1 MFQELLPLL
10 AALAIAA
17 IVYTVREVHRRRFTV
32 RPPLPDLTLREGW
45 ELWRRGGAQHPD
57 IKFFPADAALTDG
70 VAAEMERALPAAETG
85 ISGANHPRQAVRRS
99 ILENAGVALHLEAI
113 IGLGQEERKALLKG
127 YREGMEGL
135 LQNAW
140 RLSVHRWILLRFYGR
155 LKFDD
160 AVPDD
165 WFQHYMRV
173 ARPYIREKVRLARE
187 HVLERNE
194 GSGQF
199 AQVYDQL
206 LHQLAEDTLKIRPK
220 RRFVAPDLS

>member
-17 IVYTVREVHRRRFTV
+17 IVYTAREVHRRRFTV

-45 ELWRRGGAQHPD
+45 ELWRRAGAQHPD
-57 IKFFPADAALTDG
+57 IRFFPADATLTDG
-70 VAAEMERALPAAETG
+70 VAAEMERALPAAEAG
-85 ISGANHPRQAVRRS
+85 ISGADHPRQAVRRS

-113 IGLGQEERKALLKG
+113 IGLGEEEKKALLKG

-140 RLSVHRWILLRFYGR
+140 RLSVQRWILLRFYGR

-173 ARPYIREKVRLARE
+173 AKPYIREKVRLARE

>member
-1 MFQELLPLL
+1 MFRDFFPLL
-10 AALAIAA
+10 AALTIAA
-17 IVYTVREVHRRRFTV
+17 IVYTLREIQRRRTTV
-32 RPPLPDLTLREGW
+32 QPALPDLTLPGAW
-45 ELWRRGGAQHPD
+45 EIWRRGRSDHPD
-57 IKFFPADAALTDG
+57 RSLFPSDAELTDFV
-70 VAAEMERALPAAETG
+70 VAEIERTLANVETSISAAD
-85 ISGANHPRQAVRRS
+85 HPRNTLRRAT
-99 ILENAGVALHLEAI
+99 LECAGVALHLEAI
-113 IGLGQEERKALLKG
+113 LGLGDEERAALLKG
-127 YREGMEGL
+127 YREGMDSL
-135 LQNAW
+135 LRDAW

-165 WFQHYMRV
+165 WFQNYMRV

-206 LHQLAEDTLKIRPK
+206 LHGLVEDMVKVRPK
-220 RRFVAPDLS
+220 RRFVSPDLP